1 MDPANQSDD
10 TPELPQFPP
19 IQVIEN
25 TQKIADLYDS
35 GKQIWI
41 RSDFERIE
49 HELMH
54 WRTQPSF
61 NIRRVDGSV
70 VSIRNPMFGISDPVW
85 KPFVEFQNYWYMVT
99 MQSSDVFFR
108 RILPHS
114 FPYYSYMIAWK
125 NQAFNNFTADEQHPL
140 DDQFKEIQQV
150 WEQSSTCTWF
160 KNRLAFQKGFRKVNK
175 VVCFALGDMAPMS
188 RYDSRYTP
196 HGSDTANKEF
206 NMKQHAVAL
215 TIGAAFRSTTA
226 ADVEIF
232 AQDPD
237 YSHTS
242 KALLKSLGISV
253 VGEHGAGGFSEI
265 SDDSVVFFCYPT
277 FPMSEIIADIA
288 RPAMIIG
295 NGRTHVLNNTTHGA
309 RTHADTVAFEVFQR
323 RQPYPS
329 NAETPR
335 TREMWEDYTE
345 HDFKIMNPDKR
356 TLAGLESLK
365 IYIRNDVTGGAC
377 QSEGKGKN

>member
-1 MDPANQSDD
+1 MDPTNQPGDSL
-10 TPELPQFPP
+10 ELPQFPP

-25 TQKIADLYDS
+25 TQKIADLYHS
-35 GKQIWI
+35 GKKIWI

-61 NIRRVDGSV
+61 NIRRIDGSV
-70 VSIRNPMFGISDPVW
+70 VSIRNPMLGVSDPIW

-108 RILPHS
+108 RILPYS
-114 FPYYSYMIAWK
+114 FPCYSYMIAWK
-125 NQAFNNFTADEQHPL
+125 NQAFNNFTANEQPPL
-140 DDQFKEIQQV
+140 DAQFKEIQQV
-150 WEQSSTCTWF
+150 WERSSTCTWL
-160 KNRLAFQKGFRKVNK
+160 KHKLAFQKGFRKINK

-188 RYDSRYTP
+188 CYDSRYTA
-196 HGSDTANKEF
+196 HGSETANKKF
-206 NMKQHAVAL
+206 SMNQHAVAL
-215 TIGAAFRSTTA
+215 TMGAAFRSTTA
-226 ADVEIF
+226 ANVEIL

-237 YSHTS
+237 YSPTS
-242 KALLKSLGISV
+242 KALLKNLGISV

-265 SDDSVVFFCYPT
+265 VDDSVVFFCYPT

-295 NGRTHVLNNTTHGA
+295 NGRTHVLNNTTYGA
-309 RTHADTVAFEVFQR
+309 RTHADTAAFEVFQR

-335 TREMWEDYTE
+335 TREMWKDYTE
-345 HDFKIMNPDKR
+345 HDFKIMDPDR
-356 TLAGLESLK
+356 LTLMGLESLK
-365 IYIRNDVTGGAC
+365 IYIRNDVTGDADKGEG
-377 QSEGKGKN
+377 EGKN